1 MKVKKLLPS
10 LLATALVAGQGCQ
23 TMKSTE
29 STDQQLGLMVVD
41 PGHFHAALVQKYMY
55 DNMSPV
61 VHVYA
66 PEGPDVKSYLDK
78 IEKYNARP
86 EDPTKWEE
94 KTYTGTDYLE
104 KMLAQKPGNIVVL
117 AGNNQ
122 KKTSYIKQAVDA
134 GLHVLADKPMAINA
148 EGFELLKQA
157 FASAEKNNV
166 LLYDIMTERYEIT
179 NTLQRELANMPE
191 IFGELQ
197 KGTPQEPAVVKESVH
212 HIFKYIS
219 GDPIVRPAW
228 FFDVTQ
234 QGEGIVD
241 VTTHLVDLV
250 QWASFPETP
259 LDYQKDVQILSAR
272 RWPTAM
278 TPSQFK
284 KVTKLNEYPEYLNKD
299 TKDSIL
305 QVYSN
310 GEMNYT
316 LKGVHAKVL
325 VKWDFEAPEG
335 TGDTHYSIMRG
346 SKANLI
352 IRQGKE
358 QNYKPVLYIEP
369 VGSDASYEQNLKTA
383 FAKAAEEY
391 PGIELKKTQAGWEI
405 TVPQKYDTG
414 HEAHF
419 SQVAQKYMEYLKEGK
434 LPAWEVPNML
444 TKYYT
449 TTQALKKAANG
460 QQQ

>member
-1 MKVKKLLPS
+1 MKFKTLLSP
-10 LLATALVAGQGCQ
+10 LLVATLATTLGCQ
-23 TMKSTE
+23 SMKSTE
-29 STDQQLGLMVVD
+29 NAGQPLGLMVVD

-55 DNMSPV
+55 DNLSPV

-66 PEGPDVKSYLDK
+66 PEGPDVAAYLEK

-86 EDPTKWEE
+86 EQPTSWEE
-94 KTYTGTDYLE
+94 KTYTGADYLE
-104 KMLAQKPGNIVVL
+104 KMLEQKPGNIVVL

-122 KKTSYIKQAVDA
+122 KKTSYIKQSVDA

-166 LLYDIMTERYEIT
+166 LLYDIMTERYEIS
-179 NTLQRELANMPE
+179 NALQRAFAMQPAV
-191 IFGELQ
+191 FGQLQ
-197 KGTPQEPAVVKESVH
+197 QGTPQEPAVVKESVH

-259 LDYQKDVQILSAR
+259 LNYQQDIQIQSSR
-272 RWPTAM
+272 RWT
-278 TPSQFK
+278 TPLTPAQFR
-284 KVTKLNEYPEYLNKD
+284 KVTKLNEYPDYLRKD
-299 TKDSIL
+299 LKDSTL
-305 QVYSN
+305 QVYCN

-316 LKGVHAKVL
+316 LRGIHTKVL
-325 VKWDFEAPEG
+325 VKWDFQAPEG

-346 SKANLI
+346 SKSNLV
-352 IRQGKE
+352 IRQGQE
-358 QNYKPVLYIEP
+358 QNFKPVLYIEP
-369 VGSDASYEQNLKTA
+369 VGADAAYEQALTTA
-383 FAKAAEEY
+383 FAAVQEQY
-391 PGIELKKTQAGWEI
+391 LGLELKKNPKGWEVV
-405 TVPQKYDTG
+405 VPQKYDVG

-419 SQVAQKYMEYLKEGK
+419 SQVAQKYMEYLKAGA

-444 TKYYT
+444 AKYYT
-449 TTQALKKAANG
+449 TTQALKKATNG
-460 QQQ
+460 QPQ

>member
-1 MKVKKLLPS
+1 MKIKNLLPP
-10 LLATALVAGQGCQ
+10 LFATALIAGCQ

-29 STDQQLGLMVVD
+29 NTNQPLGLMVVD

-55 DNMSPV
+55 EGISPV
-61 VHVYA
+61 VNVYA
-66 PEGPDVKSYLDK
+66 PEGPDVASYLDK
-78 IEKYNARP
+78 IEKYNART
-86 EDPTKWEE
+86 EDPTTWEE
-94 KTYTGTDYLE
+94 KTYTGTDFME
-104 KMLAQKPGNIVVL
+104 KMLQQKPGNIVVL

-148 EGFELLKQA
+148 EGFELLKEA
-157 FASAEKNNV
+157 FASAEKNDV
-166 LLYDIMTERYEIT
+166 LLYDIMTERYEIS
-179 NTLQRELANMPE
+179 NALQRELANMPE
-191 IFGELQ
+191 VFGQLQ

-228 FFDVTQ
+228 FFDITQ
-234 QGEGIVD
+234 QGEGMVD

-259 LDYQKDVQILSAR
+259 LDYQKDIQIISSR
-272 RWPTAM
+272 RWPTTI

-284 KVTKLNEYPEYLNKD
+284 RVTKLNEYPEYLRKD
-299 TKDSIL
+299 MKDSSL
-305 QVYSN
+305 QVFSN

-316 LKGVHAKVL
+316 LKGIHSKVL
-325 VKWDFEAPEG
+325 VTWNYEAPEG

-358 QNYKPVLYIEP
+358 QNFKPVLYIEP
-369 VGSDASYEQNLKTA
+369 IGSDANFEQTLKSN
-383 FAKAAEEY
+383 FAKAQQKY
-391 PGIELKKTQAGWEI
+391 PGIDLKKTPQGWEVV
-405 TVPQKYDTG
+405 VPQKYDVG

-419 SQVAQKYMEYLKEGK
+419 SQVAQKYMEYLKAGE

-444 TKYYT
+444 AKYYT
-449 TTQALKKAANG
+449 TTQALKKATNG
-460 QQQ
+460 QSQ